1 MRAVIVF
8 SGTGPL
14 LILTSY
20 PSISDPN
27 FVGKLKAKGLKKFVA
42 FEIPLDQCRERY
54 GSSYRDIVE
63 DLQKTDDMKV
73 LDFDGHRIFRNFSL
87 KKMGAP
93 FIFEE

>member
-1 MRAVIVF
+1 MKAVIVF
-8 SGTGPL
+8 TGTGPL

-27 FVGKLKAKGLKKFVA
+27 FLSKLKAKGLQKFVA
-42 FEIPLDQCRERY
+42 FEIPLDQCQERY
-54 GSSYRDIVE
+54 GSSYRHIVE
-63 DLQKTDDMKV
+63 DLQKTNDMRI

-93 FIFEE
+93 FIFDE

>member
-1 MRAVIVF
+1 MKAAIVF
-8 SGTGPL
+8 AGTGPL

-27 FVGKLKAKGLKKFVA
+27 FVGKLKAKGLQKFVA

-54 GSSYRDIVE
+54 GPSNRDIVE
-63 DLQKTDDMKV
+63 DLQRIDDMRV

-93 FIFEE
+93 FVFEE

>member
-42 FEIPLDQCRERY
+42 FEIPVDQCRERY
-54 GSSYRDIVE
+54 GPSYRDIVE
-63 DLQKTDDMKV
+63 DLQKTDDMKI

>member
-1 MRAVIVF
+1 MKAVIVF
-8 SGTGPL
+8 AGTGPL

-27 FVGKLKAKGLKKFVA
+27 FVGKLKAKGLQKFIA

-54 GSSYRDIVE
+54 GPSYRDIVE
-63 DLQKTDDMKV
+63 DLQKIDDMRV

-93 FIFEE
+93 FFFEE

>member
-1 MRAVIVF
+1 VIVF

-20 PSISDPN
+20 PSISNPD

-54 GSSYRDIVE
+54 GTSYRDIVE
-63 DLQKTDDMKV
+63 DLQKIDDMKV